1 MVDFVL
7 LIIAKNKKA
16 PTGVIPVGVI
26 SLIVIIGILAVAL
39 ISVYIVARVNLG
51 VDLFRTVGQLKTLS
65 QPVNEQESFP
75 AAYRSEDLADLKS
88 QTDSQL
94 GDVVLYEEGKGYE
107 GYTVDFTALALSGA
121 TAKPVFLS
129 ERQAGALAEIV
140 FHQQTGGELTIADK
154 EISLCVLQITFTEID
169 VETGN
174 ADLNV
179 TVKLDLTPFKNDM
192 KGFPFNLLKGFVPD
206 ALYVTSVVRIEKGE
220 GLAYTVTPKYLTLN
234 NLSGDDTSD
243 FFHTLDVVLK
253 IGSAEELNA
262 ETGTTAANAL
272 IGTEQ
277 NPGFVYALK
286 ATGGSGSFAFVSF
299 ENEGKQINALVF

>member
-1 MVDFVL
+1 MSAIKK
-7 LIIAKNKKA
+7 LI
-16 PTGVIPVGVI
+16 I

-75 AAYRSEDLADLKS
+75 AAYRSEGLADLKS

-140 FHQQTGGELTIADK
+140 FHQQTGGVLTIADK
-154 EISLCVLQITFTEID
+154 EISVCVLQIAFTEID
-169 VETGN
+169 AETGN

-192 KGFPFNLLKGFVPD
+192 EGFPFNLLKGIVPD

-220 GLAYTVTPKYLTLN
+220 GISYTVVPKYLTLN

-262 ETGTTAANAL
+262 KIGTTAANAL
-272 IGTEQ
+272 IGMEQ

-286 ATGGSGSFAFVSF
+286 ATGGAGSFAFVSF
-299 ENEGKQINALVF
+299 ENDGKQINALAF

>member
-1 MVDFVL
+1 MSAIKK
-7 LIIAKNKKA
+7 LI
-16 PTGVIPVGVI
+16 I

-129 ERQAGALAEIV
+129 EQQTGALAEIV
-140 FHQQTGGELTIADK
+140 FHQQTGGVLTIADK
-154 EISLCVLQITFTEID
+154 EISVCVLQIAFTEID
-169 VETGN
+169 AETGN

-192 KGFPFNLLKGFVPD
+192 KGFPFNLLKGIVPD
-206 ALYVTSVVRIEKGE
+206 ALYVTSVVRIEKEKGFPI
-220 GLAYTVTPKYLTLN
+220 LSFLN
-234 NLSGDDTSD
+234 ILR
-243 FFHTLDVVLK
+243 
-253 IGSAEELNA
+253 
-262 ETGTTAANAL
+262 
-272 IGTEQ
+272 
-277 NPGFVYALK
+277 
-286 ATGGSGSFAFVSF
+286 
-299 ENEGKQINALVF
+299 

>member
-1 MVDFVL
+1 MSAIKK
-7 LIIAKNKKA
+7 LI
-16 PTGVIPVGVI
+16 I

-39 ISVYIVARVNLG
+39 ISVYIVVRVNLG

-65 QPVNEQESFP
+65 QPVNEQEFFP
-75 AAYRSEDLADLKS
+75 AAYRSEDLAELKS

-140 FHQQTGGELTIADK
+140 FHQQTGGVLTIADK
-154 EISLCVLQITFTEID
+154 EISVCVLQIAFTEID
-169 VETGN
+169 AETGN

-262 ETGTTAANAL
+262 EIGTTAANAL

>member
-1 MVDFVL
+1 MSAIKK
-7 LIIAKNKKA
+7 LI
-16 PTGVIPVGVI
+16 I

-65 QPVNEQESFP
+65 QPVNEQESFS

-129 ERQAGALAEIV
+129 EQQAGALAEIV

-154 EISLCVLQITFTEID
+154 EISVCVLQIAFTEID
-169 VETGN
+169 AETGN

-192 KGFPFNLLKGFVPD
+192 KGFPFNLLKGIVPD

-262 ETGTTAANAL
+262 EIGTTAANAL

-299 ENEGKQINALVF
+299 ENDGKQINALAF

>member
-1 MVDFVL
+1 MSAIKK
-7 LIIAKNKKA
+7 LI
-16 PTGVIPVGVI
+16 I

-65 QPVNEQESFP
+65 QPVNEQEFFP
-75 AAYRSEDLADLKS
+75 AAYRSEDLAELKS

-140 FHQQTGGELTIADK
+140 FHQQTGGVLTIADK
-154 EISLCVLQITFTEID
+154 EISVCVLQIAFTEID
-169 VETGN
+169 AETGN

-179 TVKLDLTPFKNDM
+179 TVKLDLTSFKNDM

-262 ETGTTAANAL
+262 EIGTTAANAL

>member
-1 MVDFVL
+1 MSAIKK
-7 LIIAKNKKA
+7 LI
-16 PTGVIPVGVI
+16 I

-65 QPVNEQESFP
+65 QPVNEQESFY

-154 EISLCVLQITFTEID
+154 EISVCVLQIAFTEID
-169 VETGN
+169 AETGN

-192 KGFPFNLLKGFVPD
+192 EGFPFNLLKGIVPD

-220 GLAYTVTPKYLTLN
+220 GISYTVVPKYLTLN
-234 NLSGDDTSD
+234 NLSAEDTSD

-262 ETGTTAANAL
+262 KIGTTAANAL
-272 IGTEQ
+272 IGMEQ

-286 ATGGSGSFAFVSF
+286 ATGGAGSFAFVSF
-299 ENEGKQINALVF
+299 ENDGKQINALAF

>member
-1 MVDFVL
+1 MSAIKK
-7 LIIAKNKKA
+7 LI
-16 PTGVIPVGVI
+16 I

-65 QPVNEQESFP
+65 QPVNEQKSFS
-75 AAYRSEDLADLKS
+75 AAYRSEDLAELKS

-140 FHQQTGGELTIADK
+140 FHQQTGGVLTIADK
-154 EISLCVLQITFTEID
+154 EISVCVLQIAFTEID
-169 VETGN
+169 AETGN

-262 ETGTTAANAL
+262 EIGTTAANAL

>member
-1 MVDFVL
+1 MSAIKK
-7 LIIAKNKKA
+7 LI
-16 PTGVIPVGVI
+16 I

-75 AAYRSEDLADLKS
+75 AAYQSEDLADLKS

-154 EISLCVLQITFTEID
+154 EISVCVLQIAFTEID
-169 VETGN
+169 AETGN

-192 KGFPFNLLKGFVPD
+192 EGFPFNLLKGIVPD

-220 GLAYTVTPKYLTLN
+220 GISYTVVPKYLTLN
-234 NLSGDDTSD
+234 NLSAEDTSD

-262 ETGTTAANAL
+262 EIGTTAANAL

-286 ATGGSGSFAFVSF
+286 ATGGSGSFAFFSF
-299 ENEGKQINALVF
+299 ENDGKQINALAF

>member
-1 MVDFVL
+1 MSAIKK
-7 LIIAKNKKA
+7 LI
-16 PTGVIPVGVI
+16 I

-65 QPVNEQESFP
+65 QPVNEQESFS

-121 TAKPVFLS
+121 TAKPVSLS
-129 ERQAGALAEIV
+129 EQQAGALAEIV
-140 FHQQTGGELTIADK
+140 FHQQTGGVLTIADK
-154 EISLCVLQITFTEID
+154 EISVCVLQIAFTEID
-169 VETGN
+169 AETGN

-192 KGFPFNLLKGFVPD
+192 EGFPFNLLKGIVPD

-234 NLSGDDTSD
+234 NLSGDDTLD
-243 FFHTLDVVLK
+243 FFHALDVVLK

-262 ETGTTAANAL
+262 EIGTTAANAL

-299 ENEGKQINALVF
+299 ENDGKQINALAF

>member
-1 MVDFVL
+1 MSAIKK
-7 LIIAKNKKA
+7 LI
-16 PTGVIPVGVI
+16 I
-26 SLIVIIGILAVAL
+26 SLIVIIAIIAVAL
-39 ISVYIVARVNLG
+39 IGVYIAARVKLG
-51 VDLFRTVGQLKTLS
+51 VDLFRTAGQLKTLS
-65 QPVNEQESFP
+65 QPVNKQETFP
-75 AAYRSEDLADLKS
+75 AAYQSGDLADLKS

-154 EISLCVLQITFTEID
+154 EISVCVLQIAFTEID
-169 VETGN
+169 AETGN

-192 KGFPFNLLKGFVPD
+192 EGFPFNLLKGIVPD

-220 GLAYTVTPKYLTLN
+220 GISYTVVPKYLTLN
-234 NLSGDDTSD
+234 NLSAEDTSD

-262 ETGTTAANAL
+262 KIGTTAANAL
-272 IGTEQ
+272 IGMEQ

-286 ATGGSGSFAFVSF
+286 ATGGAGSFAFVSF
-299 ENEGKQINALVF
+299 ENDGKQINALAF

>member
-1 MVDFVL
+1 M
-7 LIIAKNKKA
+7 
-16 PTGVIPVGVI
+16 
-26 SLIVIIGILAVAL
+26 
-39 ISVYIVARVNLG
+39 
-51 VDLFRTVGQLKTLS
+51 KTLS

-75 AAYRSEDLADLKS
+75 AAYRSEDLTNLKS

-107 GYTVDFTALALSGA
+107 GYTVDFTALALSGV

-129 ERQAGALAEIV
+129 EQQAGALAEIV
-140 FHQQTGGELTIADK
+140 FHQQTGGVLTIADK
-154 EISLCVLQITFTEID
+154 EISVCVLQIAFTEID
-169 VETGN
+169 AETGN

-243 FFHTLDVVLK
+243 LFHTLNVVLK

-262 ETGTTAANAL
+262 EIGTTAANAL

-299 ENEGKQINALVF
+299 ENDGKQINALAF

>member
-1 MVDFVL
+1 MRAIKK
-7 LIIAKNKKA
+7 LIISIV
-16 PTGVIPVGVI
+16 VIVG
-26 SLIVIIGILAVAL
+26 IIAVAL
-39 ISVYIVARVNLG
+39 IGVYIVARVNLG

-75 AAYRSEDLADLKS
+75 VAYRSEDFADLKS

-121 TAKPVFLS
+121 TAKPVSLS

-140 FHQQTGGELTIADK
+140 FHQQTGGVLTIADK
-154 EISLCVLQITFTEID
+154 EISVCVLQIAFTEID
-169 VETGN
+169 AETGN

-192 KGFPFNLLKGFVPD
+192 EGFPFNLLKGIVPD

-220 GLAYTVTPKYLTLN
+220 GISYTVVPKYLTLN

-262 ETGTTAANAL
+262 EIGTTAANAL

-286 ATGGSGSFAFVSF
+286 ATGGAGSFAFVSF

>member
-1 MVDFVL
+1 MSAIKK
-7 LIIAKNKKA
+7 LI
-16 PTGVIPVGVI
+16 I

-107 GYTVDFTALALSGA
+107 GYTVDFTALALSGV
-121 TAKPVFLS
+121 TAKPVCLS
-129 ERQAGALAEIV
+129 EQQAGALVEIV
-140 FHQQTGGELTIADK
+140 FHQQTGGVLTIADK
-154 EISLCVLQITFTEID
+154 EISVCVLQIAFTEID
-169 VETGN
+169 AETGN

-192 KGFPFNLLKGFVPD
+192 KGFPFNLLKGIVPD
-206 ALYVTSVVRIEKGE
+206 ALYVTSVARIEKGE
-220 GLAYTVTPKYLTLN
+220 GLAYTVTPKYLMLN

-262 ETGTTAANAL
+262 EIGTTAANAL

>member
-1 MVDFVL
+1 MSAIKK
-7 LIIAKNKKA
+7 LI
-16 PTGVIPVGVI
+16 I

-75 AAYRSEDLADLKS
+75 AAYRSEDRAELKS

-107 GYTVDFTALALSGA
+107 GYTVDFTALALSGV

-129 ERQAGALAEIV
+129 EQQAGALAEIV
-140 FHQQTGGELTIADK
+140 FHQQTGGVLTIADK
-154 EISLCVLQITFTEID
+154 EISVCVLQIAFTEID
-169 VETGN
+169 AETGN

-206 ALYVTSVVRIEKGE
+206 TLYVTSVVRIEKGE

-262 ETGTTAANAL
+262 EIGTTAANVL

>member
-1 MVDFVL
+1 MSAIKK
-7 LIIAKNKKA
+7 LI
-16 PTGVIPVGVI
+16 I

-39 ISVYIVARVNLG
+39 IGVYIVARVNLG

-65 QPVNEQESFP
+65 QPVNEQESFS
-75 AAYRSEDLADLKS
+75 AAYLSEDLAELKS

-94 GDVVLYEEGKGYE
+94 GDVVLYEEGKGYK

-129 ERQAGALAEIV
+129 EQQAGALAEIV
-140 FHQQTGGELTIADK
+140 FYQQTGGVLTIADK
-154 EISLCVLQITFTEID
+154 EISVCVLQIAFTEID
-169 VETGN
+169 AETGN

-192 KGFPFNLLKGFVPD
+192 EGFPFNLLKGFVPD

-243 FFHTLDVVLK
+243 FFHTLDIVLK

-262 ETGTTAANAL
+262 EIGTTAANAL

-299 ENEGKQINALVF
+299 ENDGKQINALAF

>member
-1 MVDFVL
+1 MSAIKK
-7 LIIAKNKKA
+7 LI
-16 PTGVIPVGVI
+16 I

-65 QPVNEQESFP
+65 QPVNEQESFS
-75 AAYRSEDLADLKS
+75 AAYRSEDLAELKS

-140 FHQQTGGELTIADK
+140 FHQQTGGVLTIADK
-154 EISLCVLQITFTEID
+154 EISVCVLQIAFTEID
-169 VETGN
+169 AETGN

-262 ETGTTAANAL
+262 EIGTTAANAL

>member
-1 MVDFVL
+1 MSAIKK
-7 LIIAKNKKA
+7 LI
-16 PTGVIPVGVI
+16 I

-140 FHQQTGGELTIADK
+140 FHQQTGGVLTIADK
-154 EISLCVLQITFTEID
+154 EISVCVLQIAFTEID
-169 VETGN
+169 AETGN

-192 KGFPFNLLKGFVPD
+192 EGFPFNLLKGIVPD
-206 ALYVTSVVRIEKGE
+206 ALYVTSVVRIEKEKGFPT
-220 GLAYTVTPKYLTLN
+220 LSFLSILRSTTFRVTIPRI
-234 NLSGDDTSD
+234 SSIRWTS
-243 FFHTLDVVLK
+243 
-253 IGSAEELNA
+253 S
-262 ETGTTAANAL
+262 
-272 IGTEQ
+272 
-277 NPGFVYALK
+277 
-286 ATGGSGSFAFVSF
+286 
-299 ENEGKQINALVF
+299 

>member
-1 MVDFVL
+1 MSAIKK
-7 LIIAKNKKA
+7 LI
-16 PTGVIPVGVI
+16 I

-51 VDLFRTVGQLKTLS
+51 VDLFRTVEQLKTLS
-65 QPVNEQESFP
+65 QPVNKQESFP
-75 AAYRSEDLADLKS
+75 AAYRSEDLAELKS

-129 ERQAGALAEIV
+129 EQQAGALAEIV

-262 ETGTTAANAL
+262 EIGTTAANAL

-286 ATGGSGSFAFVSF
+286 ATGGLGSFAFVSF